1 MRQLDD
7 ISDAINM
14 NLSKL
19 WEMKVKVAQLCP
31 TFCNPMDSPQNSLG
45 QNTEVGSLSLLQG
58 IFPTQ
63 DLNQGLLYC
72 GQILYQLRNQGSPFY
87 QMPY

>member
-31 TFCNPMDSPQNSLG
+31 TFATPWTIWWWWWFNRQAVSDSCDPMG
-45 QNTEVGSLSLLQG
+45 
-58 IFPTQ
+58 
-63 DLNQGLLYC
+63 C
-72 GQILYQLRNQGSPFY
+72 R
-87 QMPY
+87 